1 MKLVSVVRTPTE
13 KKEFVATFEKDGKR
27 FIRRFG
33 TKSNYVLNKDKT
45 DKDRD
50 NYRKRHRAMKRE
62 AQALKDP
69 TTPASLSMEL
79 LWGYSRSL
87 SQNVKA
93 FKRKHNL

>member
-1 MKLVSVVRTPTE
+1 MKLITVVRTPSE
-13 KKEFVATFEKDGKR
+13 KKEFMATFEKDGKK

-45 DKDRD
+45 DTDRD

-93 FKRKHNL
+93 YKRKHNL